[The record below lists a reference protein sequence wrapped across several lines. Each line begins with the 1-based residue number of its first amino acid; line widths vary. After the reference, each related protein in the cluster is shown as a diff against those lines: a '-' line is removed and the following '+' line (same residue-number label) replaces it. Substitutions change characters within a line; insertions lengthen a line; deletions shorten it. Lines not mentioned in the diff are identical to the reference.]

1 MSRDLI
7 LQGSDVRLVR
17 RLERG
22 KVLVAYL
29 TRGTPSGQTRE
40 AWPHELRG
48 HPDGLAGIR
57 KMIAALPL
65 APSEARTGTGA
76 FDPKDPDQTETIPQQ
91 AAKPR
96 GFLFAHHAADHER
109 EDD

>member
-7 LQGSDVRLVR
+7 FQGSDVRLVR
-17 RLERG
+17 RLARG

-29 TRGTPSGQTRE
+29 QRGAPSGPTRE

-57 KMIAALPL
+57 KMIAALPEDATA
-65 APSEARTGTGA
+65 APPPSDPPQDAR
-76 FDPKDPDQTETIPQQ
+76 
-91 AAKPR
+91 PR
-96 GFLFAHHAADHER
+96 SFLFAHHAAAHER

>member
-17 RLERG
+17 RLDRG

-57 KMIAALPL
+57 KMIAALPDV
-65 APSEARTGTGA
+65 GTGA

>member
-1 MSRDLI
+1 MSKPLI
-7 LQGSDVRLVR
+7 FQGSDVRLVR

-22 KVLVAYL
+22 KVLVEYL
-29 TRGTPSGQTRE
+29 HRGAPSDQTRE

-57 KMIAALPL
+57 KMIQALPTE
-65 APSEARTGTGA
+65 ARAGGSASSSEAREPA
-76 FDPKDPDQTETIPQQ
+76 PLQQ
-91 AAKPR
+91 EARPR